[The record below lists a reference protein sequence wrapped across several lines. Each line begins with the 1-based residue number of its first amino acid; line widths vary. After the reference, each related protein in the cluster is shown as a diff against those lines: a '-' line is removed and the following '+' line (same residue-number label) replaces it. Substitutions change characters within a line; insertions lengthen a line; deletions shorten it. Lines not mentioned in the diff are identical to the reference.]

1 MKTTTATTTP
11 IIELTDIDVT
21 FKEADRAV
29 QAVKQVNLTINR
41 GDIYGIVGYSGA
53 GKSTLVRV
61 INQLQRQTAGTVVVN
76 GQDMGQLTG
85 KTLRQART
93 KIGMIFQHFNL
104 MNERTIGDNVM
115 FPLLLN
121 KNLSKAE
128 KQAKVDQLLDLVG
141 LAEKKNDYP
150 TQLSGGQK
158 QRVAI
163 ARALANDPEIL
174 ISDEA
179 TSALDPKTTAAIL
192 ALLKHLN
199 ETLGLTVV
207 LITHEMQAVKAICN
221 QVAVMQNGE
230 MIERGD
236 LLTIFS
242 NPTQQ
247 LTKEFIET
255 SSQVDS
261 ALANVVEQPA
271 IQQMGANDRLVVL
284 SYAGD
289 STEAPLIAQLYE
301 QFKVTPNILFGN
313 VEILQNTP
321 VGTLGLVLSGEG
333 HQVADALTYV
343 KQQGVTVREID
354 VPAYRA
360 ELAQRA
366 DEDAETEEN

>member
-1 MKTTTATTTP
+1 MAEATSP
-11 IIELTDIDVT
+11 IIELKDIDVT
-21 FKEADRAV
+21 FKEADRTV
-29 QAVKQVNLTINR
+29 KAVKDVNLQVNK

-61 INQLQRQTAGTVVVN
+61 INQLQRQSKGTVTVS
-76 GQDMGQLTG
+76 GQNLGNLSG
-85 KTLRQART
+85 KNLRQART

-104 MNERTIGDNVM
+104 MNERTIGDNVL
-115 FPLLLN
+115 FPLLLG
-121 KNLSKAE
+121 SKLTRKE
-128 KQAKVDQLLDLVG
+128 KQAKVDELLDLVG
-141 LAEKKNDYP
+141 LADKKNDYP
-150 TQLSGGQK
+150 AQLSGGQK

-179 TSALDPKTTAAIL
+179 TSALDPKTTGAIL
-192 ALLKHLN
+192 ELLKHLN

-221 QVAVMQNGE
+221 KVAVMQSGE
-230 MIERGD
+230 IIERGD

-242 NPTQQ
+242 NPTEQ

-255 SSQVDS
+255 SSQIDS
-261 ALANVVEQPA
+261 ALANVVEQA
-271 IQQMGANDRLVVL
+271 TVQNLGAGEQLVVL

-301 QFKVTPNILFGN
+301 KFHVTPNILFGN

-321 VGTLGLVLSGEG
+321 VGTLGLVLSGVGDAVETALAY
-333 HQVADALTYV
+333 VA
-343 KQQGVTVREID
+343 QQGVHVRRINVAE
-354 VPAYRA
+354 YRA
-360 ELAQRA
+360 ELARKA
-366 DEDAETEEN
+366 AANNEEATV

>member
-121 KNLSKAE
+121 KKLSKAE

-366 DEDAETEEN
+366 DEAAETEEN